1 MQDGGDV
8 LGNLPRSRPGRRS
21 EKREQAGSP
30 GRPRSSRQSPVASR
44 QETTPDPPEPG
55 SDPVGDAVRVAG
67 RAAETGLKVAT
78 GVTREL
84 LRRLPRP

>member
-8 LGNLPRSRPGRRS
+8 LRNLPRSRPGRRS
-21 EKREQAGSP
+21 EKRDRRQAP
-30 GRPRSSRQSPVASR
+30 GARRQKANP
-44 QETTPDPPEPG
+44 PPPPEPG
-55 SDPVGDAVRVAG
+55 GDPVGDAVRFAG
-67 RAAETGLKVAT
+67 KAAETGMKVAA